1 MTHFEFYQ
9 TFWQL
14 CTRLRDVINTV
25 ISQRSEIQPSG
36 SEAFKSMQLA
46 MVLERLDQI
55 LRRVSQYSRS
65 DKLVPDFMIDQIK
78 NEIQPLNNSIEKLEN
93 KETDFLITKLLGEEV
108 ALGIDEINELVT
120 KLDLVE
126 QDITR
131 TLG

>member
-1 MTHFEFYQ
+1 
-9 TFWQL
+9 
-14 CTRLRDVINTV
+14 
-25 ISQRSEIQPSG
+25 
-36 SEAFKSMQLA
+36 MQLA